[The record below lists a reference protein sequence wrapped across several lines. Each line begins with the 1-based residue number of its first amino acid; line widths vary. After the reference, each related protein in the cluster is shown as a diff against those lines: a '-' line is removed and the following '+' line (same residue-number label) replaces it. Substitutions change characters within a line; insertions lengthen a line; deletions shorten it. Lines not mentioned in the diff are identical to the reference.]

1 MKIKKNVLVCIRRTQ
16 VKLQCEHFLNVS
28 EVQQFFEFFSPWSE
42 VSVTL
47 DPSSVP
53 ILGHMFQTDHGIEA
67 FLFPEIS
74 SPKLKIHNVP
84 KKQLNLFL
92 RSLMNWQAR
101 LSLIEK
107 TMCEGFK
114 NNKVSPKISIFR
126 GKSTQNEQK
135 SNLQ

>member
-1 MKIKKNVLVCIRRTQ
+1 MKVKKNVLVCIRRTS
-16 VKLQCEHFLNVS
+16 VKLQWEHFLNVS

-42 VSVTL
+42 VSFTL
-47 DPSSVP
+47 NPSSVP

-74 SPKLKIHNVP
+74 SSKLKIHMFQKN
-84 KKQLNLFL
+84 NSFL

-107 TMCEGFK
+107 TLCEGFK
-114 NNKVSPKISIFR
+114 NNKVSPQISIFR

-135 SNLQ
+135 PNLQ